1 MNLSRIR
8 PSTVALAVSAGVMAL
23 VGTDAGNASF
33 LWAGIIVG
41 VVAAIMG
48 LETSGS
54 ESFSPGRRVRAMATQ
69 SARTLETVPRVSSV
83 GR

>member
-1 MNLSRIR
+1 MDLSRIR

-23 VGTDAGNASF
+23 VGTYTGNAGF

-48 LETSGS
+48 LNQATSRGDS
-54 ESFSPGRRVRAMATQ
+54 GQ
-69 SARTLETVPRVSSV
+69 D
-83 GR
+83 